1 LPNSEFE
8 KLLLEAIDEGL
19 SSLGDSAKQALYFHL
34 ERNFDLKKQEI
45 PQKIEEFAEAL
56 QKILGAGAS
65 FLEILIM
72 KNLYKK
78 IGGSLDWQESEKFS
92 FPQYV
97 AAAKRSFQEKREV
110 DTVEEFVGCEELEL

>member
-1 LPNSEFE
+1 LSNCKFE

-19 SSLGDSAKQALYFHL
+19 FSLGESAKQALYFHL
-34 ERNFDLKKQEI
+34 ERNFDIKKQEI

-56 QKILGAGAS
+56 EKILGAGAS

-72 KNLYKK
+72 KNIYK
-78 IGGSLDWQESEKFS
+78 IGGALDWQDSEKFS

-97 AAAKRSFQEKREV
+97 AAAKRSFQEKSEV
-110 DTVEEFVGCEELEL
+110 DTVEEFVGCEEIEL